1 MSDALQP
8 PSLPPEAIALIKQ
21 GTPKP
26 QTDNPLIAAVKPR
39 AVSTPAPVVVT
50 TEPPAKPRA
59 KKEQPAPT
67 SPLVSVYVRL
77 PADLSQSLLKAS
89 LERKLNKAR
98 PFTQQDII
106 AEALQ
111 IWLQKNGFTPDKG

>member
-8 PSLPPEAIALIKQ
+8 ASLPPEAIALIKQ

-26 QTDNPLIAAVKPR
+26 QTDNPLVVGVKPR
-39 AVSTPAPVVVT
+39 EVSTPAPVAVA

-59 KKEQPAPT
+59 KKEQPATT
-67 SPLVSVYVRL
+67 SPLVSIYVRL
-77 PADLSQSLLKAS
+77 PADLSQSLLKS
-89 LERKLNKAR
+89 SSERKMNKTR

-111 IWLQKNGFTPDKG
+111 TWLQKNGSHPEKN